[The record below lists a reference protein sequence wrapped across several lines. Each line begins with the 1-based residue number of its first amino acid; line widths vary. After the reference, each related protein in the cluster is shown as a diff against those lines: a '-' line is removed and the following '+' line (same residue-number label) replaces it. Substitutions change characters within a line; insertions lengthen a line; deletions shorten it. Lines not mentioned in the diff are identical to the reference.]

1 MPVRMPKKSLSLVGA
16 FLVAAALG
24 SCTGQ
29 DLAPHGSPSPRDV
42 SRGIITAS
50 LERYIESGSD
60 EPYEQFGFTGA
71 FVRHASEEGSIADA
85 LLGSRVPEPDL
96 MLDTCSLPAPVLDG
110 SRSDAPE
117 GRTSI
122 ELLDVGDLSLSI
134 GEMKKPVPTRTFP
147 DLLKVI
153 VGVIY
158 AADETQDIVYRP
170 GETYSVRSTGSDAV
184 APFEVVLQAPDDMA
198 DLKVDGLAPG
208 EQTPFVQRGK
218 SLGLTWEPGG
228 YGDEVIVTLTW
239 TGMGTPWS
247 LVCRARDDGMF
258 VVPPEVTAALPDHLT
273 TTDESMTVSRVRQVA
288 FRADGISSSAFSF
301 VISTNFPVKF

>member
-1 MPVRMPKKSLSLVGA
+1 MPKKRLP
-16 FLVAAALG
+16 LVAALLGAVALG
-24 SCTGQ
+24 SCTGH
-29 DLAPHGSPSPRDV
+29 DLSPQGSPSQRDV

-60 EPYEQFGFTGA
+60 EPYEQFGITGV
-71 FVRHASEEGSIADA
+71 FVRHASEEGPTADA
-85 LLGSRVPEPDL
+85 LLGSRVPETDL
-96 MLDTCSLPAPVLDG
+96 SLDTCSLPAPVLDG
-110 SRSDAPE
+110 RGADALE
-117 GRTSI
+117 GGTAI
-122 ELLDVGDLSLSI
+122 ELLDVGDLSVSI

-170 GETYSVRSTGSDAV
+170 GETYSVRGTGSDSV
-184 APFEVVLQAPDDMA
+184 APFEVVLEAPDDMA
-198 DLKVDGLAPG
+198 DLKIDGLAPG

-218 SLGLTWEPGG
+218 SLELTWEPGG
-228 YGDEVIVTLTW
+228 YGDEAMITLTW
-239 TGMGTPWS
+239 TGMGAPWS
-247 LVCRARDDGMF
+247 LACRARDDGIF
-258 VVPPEVTAALPDHLT
+258 VVPAEITAALPDHLT
-273 TTDESMTVSRVRQVA
+273 ATDESMTVSRVRQVA